1 MVHLDVVAVA
11 VDVRVTD
18 LVDVIATRIDAGSRA
33 AAVAV
38 DSVVLTDCEDVLGCR
53 LRDWH
58 GCCVRKS
65 CPSLRGPSM
74 AQIFSLVR
82 MLFLLLENSN
92 NVDPSTR
99 TLRHFTLTSF

>member
-18 LVDVIATRIDAGSRA
+18 LVGGIVVRRTDAGSRA

-74 AQIFSLVR
+74 A
-82 MLFLLLENSN
+82 
-92 NVDPSTR
+92 
-99 TLRHFTLTSF
+99 